1 MQHATPGAN
10 VAPRTILVYVGRDL
24 MGDGLIKLPF
34 VRALRAAFPAAR
46 ITWLAGTGETVYA
59 GPLRPLVAGLIDEFI
74 ENAGI
79 GRRAG
84 ELLRRPLADRS
95 FDLIIDTQRRIL
107 TTLILRRIAHRRFL
121 SPAANYLLSDITA
134 AGRDKKPPA
143 LIRQLLDLVELASG
157 RPTEP
162 HAGPPL
168 PPALCETARRL
179 LPAGTDPEAPVYV
192 GLAPGAGGRHKCW
205 PLDNFVALARR
216 QRERGRNPVFILG
229 PAEADW
235 VNRVRAAVPDAK
247 FPLQDAASNDP
258 LLTLAIAGRLA
269 VAVANDSGG
278 GHLLAAGGAPLV
290 SLFGPSSPAKFAPLA
305 RRLAVVTAQAFGS
318 ADMRAIPVDA
328 VAAAI
333 ESLL

>member
-1 MQHATPGAN
+1 MQHATPGASA
-10 VAPRTILVYVGRDL
+10 APRTILVYVGRDL

-59 GPLRPLVAGLIDEFI
+59 GPLRPLVAGLIDEVI

-79 GRRAG
+79 GRRAR
-84 ELLRRPLADRS
+84 ELLRRPLAGRS

-107 TTLILRRIAHRRFL
+107 TTLILRRIAHQRFL

-134 AGRDKKPPA
+134 GGRDKKPPA

-168 PPALCETARRL
+168 PPAPRDAASRL
-179 LPAGTDPEAPVYV
+179 LPEGPVYV

-205 PLDNFVALARR
+205 PLDHFVALARR
-216 QRERGRNPVFILG
+216 QRERGRVPVFILG
-229 PAEADW
+229 PAETDW
-235 VNRVRAAVPDAK
+235 VNRVRVAVPDAK
-247 FPLQDAASNDP
+247 FPLQDAASHDP

-305 RRLAVVTAQAFGS
+305 RRLAVVTAQAFGGT
-318 ADMRAIPVDA
+318 DMSAIPVDA